1 MDTKNFEK
9 KMEAISPFELKNQ
22 LIDMADESLKKTAR
36 TMLNAGRGNPNW
48 IATTPREA
56 FFLLGQFG
64 LEECRRV
71 MNLPEGI
78 AGIPQKEGIASRFE
92 AFLKKNN
99 AAHGTK
105 LLEQTYNYL
114 LMQHAA
120 DPDSLVHEWAE
131 AVIGDQ
137 YPVPDRILHF
147 TEILVQDYLSQEMCD
162 NRPPRGTFDL
172 FATEGGTAAMC
183 YLFDSLQENF
193 LLDKGDGI
201 ALMVPAFTPYIE
213 IPQLSRYQFNMIELH
228 ADLMTDDGFHL
239 WQYNDKD
246 IDRLKDP
253 AIKALFVTNPS
264 NPPSYA
270 LSPETMARIVN
281 IVKNDNPNLMVITDD
296 VYGTFSPHFRSFMAE
311 LPHNTLCV
319 YSFSKYFGA
328 TGWRDAVIALHED
341 NIYDKQIARLPEDKR
356 NALNRRYSSLTLH
369 PEKMKFIDR
378 MVADSRQVALN
389 HTAGL
394 SLPQQMQMSLFAS
407 FALLDKENK
416 YKLKMMEIIEKRLH
430 ALWDNTGFTLIKDP
444 LRVGYYTEID
454 MLVWAK
460 KFYGDDFVEYLKRT
474 YSPLNVVFRLA
485 KETSLV
491 LLNGGGFD
499 GPEWSI
505 RASLANL
512 NERTMWSSA
521 RASSGFLTNTQR
533 RGKRLRKNNAEP
545 CQPIT
550 IRTQRERT
558 PMTGKHLANKHQTDS
573 LPVRFSGKEGTE
585 ELCFSLFCY
594 TGAIIYH
601 FNRGRSDCTDYTLPC
616 WIVPSG
622 ACSML
627 SAAFLIIFTNTCSK
641 SAASKRTGSNFG
653 SHSSQRRIFRSLH
666 IPSIKRLHMEASSFS
681 LPVTKAGSGIFTTS
695 AKRVIKRLI
704 EKQRSVQT
712 RITSQI
718 SSISSS
724 VERACSTV
732 SRVDVIPAVVLFTSC
747 AIMRITFSYAFF
759 SARITSSVI
768 FSIR

>member
-1 MDTKNFEK
+1 
-9 KMEAISPFELKNQ
+9 
-22 LIDMADESLKKTAR
+22 
-36 TMLNAGRGNPNW
+36 
-48 IATTPREA
+48 
-56 FFLLGQFG
+56 
-64 LEECRRV
+64 
-71 MNLPEGI
+71 
-78 AGIPQKEGIASRFE
+78 
-92 AFLKKNN
+92 
-99 AAHGTK
+99 
-105 LLEQTYNYL
+105 
-114 LMQHAA
+114 
-120 DPDSLVHEWAE
+120 
-131 AVIGDQ
+131 
-137 YPVPDRILHF
+137 
-147 TEILVQDYLSQEMCD
+147 
-162 NRPPRGTFDL
+162 
-172 FATEGGTAAMC
+172 
-183 YLFDSLQENF
+183 
-193 LLDKGDGI
+193 
-201 ALMVPAFTPYIE
+201 MVPAFTPYIE

-228 ADLMTDDGFHL
+228 ADRMTDDGFHL

-270 LSPETMARIVN
+270 LSPETMARIVD

-512 NERTMWSSA
+512 NE
-521 RASSGFLTNTQR
+521 
-533 RGKRLRKNNAEP
+533 K
-545 CQPIT
+545 
-550 IRTQRERT
+550 
-558 PMTGKHLANKHQTDS
+558 
-573 LPVRFSGKEGTE
+573 
-585 ELCFSLFCY
+585 
-594 TGAIIYH
+594 
-601 FNRGRSDCTDYTLPC
+601 DYVV
-616 WIVPSG
+616 IG
-622 ACSML
+622 Q
-627 SAAFLIIFTNTCSK
+627 
-641 SAASKRTGSNFG
+641 G
-653 SHSSQRRIFRSLH
+653 
-666 IPSIKRLHMEASSFS
+666 IKRILDEYA
-681 LPVTKAGSGIFTTS
+681 KAWKKTT
-695 AKRVIKRLI
+695 
-704 EKQRSVQT
+704 EK
-712 RITSQI
+712 
-718 SSISSS
+718 
-724 VERACSTV
+724 
-732 SRVDVIPAVVLFTSC
+732 
-747 AIMRITFSYAFF
+747 
-759 SARITSSVI
+759 
-768 FSIR
+768 

>member
-1 MDTKNFEK
+1 MKTTEKNLEK
-9 KMEAISPFELKNQ
+9 QMESISPFELKNR
-22 LIDMADESLKKTAR
+22 LIDMADESLKKTAH

-64 LEECRRV
+64 LQECRRV

-78 AGIPQKEGIASRFE
+78 AGIPEQDGIASRFE
-92 AFLKKNN
+92 AFLKKNEK
-99 AAHGTK
+99 AAGAE

-114 LMQHAA
+114 LMEHAA

-131 AVIGDQ
+131 SVIGDQ

-147 TEILVQDYLSQEMCD
+147 TQILVQDYLAQEMCD

-193 LLDKGDGI
+193 LLNKGDGI

-213 IPQLSRYQFNMIELH
+213 IPELSRYQFKMTELH
-228 ADLMTDDGFHL
+228 ADRMSDEGFHL
-239 WQYNDKD
+239 WQYKDED
-246 IDRLKDP
+246 IDQLKDP

-264 NPPSYA
+264 NPPSYT
-270 LSPETMARIVN
+270 LSPETMQRIVD
-281 IVKNDNPNLMVITDD
+281 IVKKDNPNLMIITDD

-328 TGWRDAVIALHED
+328 TGWRNAVIALHED
-341 NIYDKQIARLPEDKR
+341 NIFDKMIGRLPQEQR
-356 NALNRRYSSLTLH
+356 EALNQRYASLTLQ
-369 PEKMKFIDR
+369 PQKLKFIDR

-407 FALLDKENK
+407 FALMDKENR
-416 YKLKMMEIIEKRLH
+416 YKENMQEIIRLRLH
-430 ALWDNTGFTLIKDP
+430 ALWENTGFTLVEDP

-454 MLVWAK
+454 MLVWAR

-512 NERTMWSSA
+512 NE
-521 RASSGFLTNTQR
+521 
-533 RGKRLRKNNAEP
+533 K
-545 CQPIT
+545 
-550 IRTQRERT
+550 
-558 PMTGKHLANKHQTDS
+558 
-573 LPVRFSGKEGTE
+573 
-585 ELCFSLFCY
+585 
-594 TGAIIYH
+594 
-601 FNRGRSDCTDYTLPC
+601 DY
-616 WIVPSG
+616 IVIG
-622 ACSML
+622 Q
-627 SAAFLIIFTNTCSK
+627 
-641 SAASKRTGSNFG
+641 G
-653 SHSSQRRIFRSLH
+653 
-666 IPSIKRLHMEASSFS
+666 IKRILEEYAKEYEAA
-681 LPVTKAGSGIFTTS
+681 TKP
-695 AKRVIKRLI
+695 
-704 EKQRSVQT
+704 RSPKA
-712 RITSQI
+712 
-718 SSISSS
+718 
-724 VERACSTV
+724 ERE
-732 SRVDVIPAVVLFTSC
+732 
-747 AIMRITFSYAFF
+747 
-759 SARITSSVI
+759 
-768 FSIR
+768 